1 MPAAMINFFMYCQF
15 NCLFINDFYLCPP
28 PRLLLPLEW
37 LLLPLEWLDELPP
50 LLDDDDE
57 PE

>member
-1 MPAAMINFFMYCQF
+1 MYCQF

-28 PRLLLPLEW
+28 PRLLLPDEW